1 MRFNL
6 LGTMPW
12 HRGCME
18 TPTHLLTPIP
28 IATGAAEVVAL
39 NCGGPAH
46 FDPTPLRA
54 LCDGADLGAADAMI
68 CDLLEEIAL
77 HLDALHRS
85 WQRRDLS
92 QLPQSARRIEA
103 LADEYGL
110 IEVAVS
116 AAHLVRCVA
125 QGDPVALG
133 AVMGRLERGFD
144 VAVAEVWAFR
154 DA

>member
-1 MRFNL
+1 MDR
-6 LGTMPW
+6 
-12 HRGCME
+12 ME
-18 TPTHLLTPIP
+18 KRTHILTPVHA
-28 IATGAAEVVAL
+28 ATGSADVVAL

-46 FDPTPLRA
+46 FDPAPLRA
-54 LCDGADLGAADAMI
+54 LCDGADMCTADTMI

-77 HLDALHRS
+77 HLDALHRA
-85 WQRRDLS
+85 WQRKEIGL
-92 QLPQSARRIEA
+92 LPQSARRIEA